1 MWKTGGKYM
10 RNTKRV
16 IAIVLAVLIVA
27 SLLATAAFAAS
38 QKKVSGTGGTVTVD
52 TGKPSWWEFWKK
64 PSITI
69 KNTGSRTAS
78 IQIYD
83 KYGRLV
89 ANLTS
94 LKAGKSHTFN
104 LGSNSIYS
112 VAWSTHPMSGGKVSL
127 TIAEKNDI
135 DYIK

>member
-1 MWKTGGKYM
+1 MLKA
-10 RNTKRV
+10 KRI
-16 IAIVLAVLIVA
+16 IAVLLVVLIVG

-38 QKKVSGTGGTVTVD
+38 QKKVSGTGGMVTVD

-64 PSITI
+64 PSITV

-83 KYGRLV
+83 RYGRLV

-104 LGSNSIYS
+104 LGSNSLYT
-112 VAWSTHPMSGGKVSL
+112 VGWSTHPMSGGKVSL
-127 TIAEKNDI
+127 TIAEKYDI